1 MEIENI
7 KDAVYELEG
16 LLELAELREDKLPA
30 LLPLM
35 KNKLDTINSLFADL
49 RPEISEKP
57 DLTDE
62 SELEEEMELSETVEV
77 ADNSEGTESVGQQ
90 EEENSP
96 AIYNTPDDE
105 DDEVFVPLISPLIQ
119 DEAETDIEVPTI
131 PVVPQDISDE
141 EVVETETVTETY
153 SEDFS
158 SSYGAEY
165 EIPDDDDEEIV
176 TTHTKE
182 ETHRAAHD
190 PNLPKPAFCIND
202 RFRFRRELFGNSDT
216 EFSAA
221 MDLVAT
227 MEDYDEA
234 EAYFFAERGWNPEQ
248 PEVMDFM
255 AIIRN
260 YFEK

>member
-49 RPEISEKP
+49 RPEIEEKA
-57 DLTDE
+57 DSTDKPE
-62 SELEEEMELSETVEV
+62 PEEEVEISETEIVPENPEV
-77 ADNSEGTESVGQQ
+77 APTSEEA
-90 EEENSP
+90 EEEDSP

-119 DEAETDIEVPTI
+119 DEPESDMEVPTI
-131 PVVPQDISDE
+131 PVVPQDISE
-141 EVVETETVTETY
+141 EDVVERETVTETY

-158 SSYGAEY
+158 SSNGAEY
-165 EIPDDDDEEIV
+165 EIPDDDEEEIV
-176 TTHTKE
+176 ATSAKE
-182 ETHRAAHD
+182 EPHRPASD
-190 PNLPKPAFCIND
+190 PNAPKPAFCIND
-202 RFRFRRELFGNSDT
+202 RFRFRRELFGNSDA

-227 MEDYDEA
+227 MDDYDEA
-234 EAYFFAERGWNPEQ
+234 EAYFFVERGWNPEQ